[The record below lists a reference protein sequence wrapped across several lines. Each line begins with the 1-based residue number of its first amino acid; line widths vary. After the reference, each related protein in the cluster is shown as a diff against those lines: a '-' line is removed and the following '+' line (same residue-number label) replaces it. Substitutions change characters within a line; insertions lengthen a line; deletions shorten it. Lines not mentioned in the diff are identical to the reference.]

1 MSQQPRRNFIS
12 DNVTGAAP
20 EMLAALAAANHGPA
34 AGYGN
39 DPLTRR
45 LEERAQEVF
54 ECELAILPV
63 TTGTAANA
71 LALSLLTPPYGAIY
85 CHETAHVMTDE
96 CGAPEF
102 YSGGAKLLCLPGG
115 HGKIAPPDIAASMA
129 LIASMGVH
137 HVQPAAVTLSQ
148 ATEWGT
154 VYELAELDALSAIAR
169 SHRLGLH
176 MDGAR
181 FANALVHLG
190 CTPAEATWKRGVDV
204 LSLGATKNGAL
215 AAEAVILFN
224 PQLKD
229 ALALRR
235 KRAGHLWSKMRF
247 LSAQLLAYFNDDL
260 WLRHARTANE
270 LAARLAAGL
279 LDCGGRFVAPVQAN
293 EIFVALP
300 EAVLAGLR
308 GEGYDFYDWPAPRGE
323 SGPVIRLVTAYDM
336 AVADVDAF
344 LGALRRHLQA

>member
-1 MSQQPRRNFIS
+1 MSQELRRNFTS

-20 EMLAALAAANHGPA
+20 EMLAALAAANHGQAPS
-34 AGYGN
+34 YGS
-39 DPLTRR
+39 DALTQR
-45 LEERAQEVF
+45 LEARARELF

-71 LALSLLTPPYGAIY
+71 LALSLLTPPYGAVY
-85 CHETAHVMTDE
+85 CHATAHVMTDE

-102 YSGGAKLLCLPGG
+102 YAGGAKLLCLPGK
-115 HGKIAPPDIAASMA
+115 HGRIEPGEIAASMA
-129 LIASMGVH
+129 LIATMGVH
-137 HVQPAAVTLSQ
+137 HVQPSAVTLSQ

-154 VYELAELDALSAIAR
+154 VYGLAELDALATTAR
-169 SHRLGLH
+169 AHRLAVH

-224 PQLKD
+224 PELREQL
-229 ALALRR
+229 AFRR

-247 LSAQLLAYFNDDL
+247 LSAQLLAYFEGGL
-260 WLRHARTANE
+260 WLRHASTANG

-279 LDCGGRFVAPVQAN
+279 LDCGGRFVAPVEAN
-293 EIFVALP
+293 EIFVTLP
-300 EAVLAGLR
+300 EAVIASLRAG
-308 GEGYDFYDWPAPRGE
+308 GYEFYDWPAPPGE
-323 SGPVIRLVTAYDM
+323 SGSVIRLVTAYDM
-336 AVADVDAF
+336 TTADVDAF
-344 LGALRRHLQA
+344 VGAARRHAEA